1 MDAMGNEIARLATTN
16 EIAAT
21 QVIKCKQ
28 EAAKL
33 RAAAAKIPVHPKGAM
48 SYPAMVKYQ
57 IELVNDAQ
65 EAKDL
70 ASSARDLLHSAK
82 IDLVEETGKVVD
94 LRYQLQEEQT
104 ALNKSRA
111 KVRSLRARLAKC
123 SERAQA
129 DHDLD
134 QTLRCLL
141 ESRKRQSPAVDP
153 NDSGSSDDNSSKRG
167 CLDHDG

>member
-16 EIAAT
+16 EVSAT
-21 QVIKCKQ
+21 QIIKSNQ
-28 EAAKL
+28 EAAK
-33 RAAAAKIPVHPKGAM
+33 
-48 SYPAMVKYQ
+48 KYQ
-57 IELVNDAQ
+57 IELVNDVC
-65 EAKDL
+65 EAKNL
-70 ASSARDLLHSAK
+70 ASSARDLLQNAK

-94 LRYQLQEEQT
+94 LRAQLQEEQK

-141 ESRKRQSPAVDP
+141 ESRKRQSPDVNP

-167 CLDHDG
+167 CPDHNE